1 MFQTNPILASV
12 KLVILIAAGHFRST
26 SMKHRAEASLS
37 DRWRSALHRVG
48 VRAEHNIPGKV

>member
-1 MFQTNPILASV
+1 MFQTNPLASV
-12 KLVILIAAGHFRST
+12 KLVILIAVGHFRST

-48 VRAEHNIPGKV
+48 ARAQHNIPGEV